1 MSAAASS
8 LQVAQQLSLQWQDWL
23 HLFMHYMMLSLL
35 SIGGAISTLPD
46 MHRYLVDQQHWLTEV
61 QFNSAVAIAQ
71 ASPGPNVLFVA
82 LMGWNV
88 GLNAGS
94 YAAAL
99 RSGSL
104 LFLSGKA
111 PSPVDGVL
119 PRGKL
124 GREFS
129 AEQGYAFARSAALEL
144 IAALRAE
151 LGSLDE
157 LQGSL
162 NTVPEF
168 EAHAE
173 VLDGASDLLLELFG
187 PACGRHVRSVVGV
200 CSLRKGVPLTLKAT
214 VELRP
219 NLGGKT

>member
-1 MSAAASS
+1 MTVEQRFTQLGLVLPPCSA
-8 LQVAQQLSLQWQDWL
+8 
-23 HLFMHYMMLSLL
+23 
-35 SIGGAISTLPD
+35 P
-46 MHRYLVDQQHWLTEV
+46 
-61 QFNSAVAIAQ
+61 
-71 ASPGPNVLFVA
+71 
-82 LMGWNV
+82 
-88 GLNAGS
+88 AGS

-144 IAALRAE
+144 VAALRAE
-151 LGSLDE
+151 LGSLDEVAQFVE

-187 PACGRHVRSVVGV
+187 QACGRHVRSVVGV

>member
-1 MSAAASS
+1 MSTEQR
-8 LQVAQQLSLQWQDWL
+8 LAQLGLV
-23 HLFMHYMMLSLL
+23 
-35 SIGGAISTLPD
+35 LPPC
-46 MHRYLVDQQHWLTEV
+46 
-61 QFNSAVAIAQ
+61 SA
-71 ASPGPNVLFVA
+71 P
-82 LMGWNV
+82 
-88 GLNAGS
+88 AGS

-157 LQGSL
+157 VAQFVELQGSL

-173 VLDGASDLLLELFG
+173 VLDGARICCWRCSAQ
-187 PACGRHVRSVVGV
+187 PAVAMCARWWA
-200 CSLRKGVPLTLKAT
+200 CVPCARRALDAQGHGGATPKRGQQDLTLQTAPGRCNRANSGGFSH
-214 VELRP
+214 V
-219 NLGGKT
+219 LGGPRLALAGTLSGPVR

>member
-1 MSAAASS
+1 MSTEQR
-8 LQVAQQLSLQWQDWL
+8 LAQLGLV
-23 HLFMHYMMLSLL
+23 
-35 SIGGAISTLPD
+35 LPP
-46 MHRYLVDQQHWLTEV
+46 T
-61 QFNSAVAIAQ
+61 SA
-71 ASPGPNVLFVA
+71 P
-82 LMGWNV
+82 
-88 GLNAGS
+88 AGN
-94 YAAAL
+94 YVAAL
-99 RSGSL
+99 RSGPW

-144 IAALRAE
+144 MAALRAE

-157 LQGSL
+157 VVQFVELQGSL
-162 NTVPEF
+162 HTVPEF

-173 VLDGASDLLLELFG
+173 VLDGASDLLHQVFG
-187 PACGRHVRSVVGV
+187 PVRGRHVRSVVGV

-214 VELRP
+214 VEIRP
-219 NLGGKT
+219 AAATP